1 MPTPLTSRI
10 HEAITRA
17 ALDPEAWQGV
27 PDAVLAAFPGTK
39 TAIVGHDAALVRNIP
54 GVYSGYDPAFA
65 PSYAEH
71 YSRVIPHID
80 RWAALPLGP
89 VAHVWEIMEEEEL
102 VRSEYYNDWVLPQ
115 AAARQSAIAVLQ
127 RDPGRFFLFTS
138 QVEDQ
143 VAGGCMDAVMQ
154 TMRSIYPM
162 MRHALEINRM
172 MLGLRI
178 DNALLRLGL
187 EPEGAAIL
195 LLGRQGAILYANA
208 RAEALLAEGQVIR
221 HDTLGRLCLVDEGA
235 ERCLTLA
242 LDPRA
247 ERPGAA
253 FRLGPANAAQDVRFL
268 RIRPEALRHLALP
281 ILMRSPVPEHL
292 LVLRPVAARPDEA
305 GPLIAQL
312 GLTQAEADVALALT
326 AGATIAEIAEARRAS
341 IGTVR
346 HQVKAAMAKTVS
358 RRQSDLVRAV
368 LGVRR
373 PN

>member
-10 HEAITRA
+10 HEAIVGA
-17 ALDPEAWQGV
+17 ALDPDAWQGV

-39 TAIVGHDAALVRNIP
+39 TAIVGHDATLVRNIP
-54 GVYSGYDPAFA
+54 GVYSGYDPAFG
-65 PSYAEH
+65 PSYEAH

-80 RWAALPLGP
+80 RWAGLPLGH

-115 AAARQSAIAVLQ
+115 APARQSAIAVLQ

-138 QVEDQ
+138 QVEDR
-143 VAGGCMDAVMQ
+143 VAGECMDMVMQ
-154 TMRSIYPM
+154 VMRSIYPL
-162 MRHALEINRM
+162 MRHALEINRV

-178 DNALLRLGL
+178 DNVVLRLGL

-195 LLGRQGAILYANA
+195 LLGCQGAILYANA
-208 RAEALLAEGQVIR
+208 QAEALLSKGQMIR
-221 HDTLGRLCLVDEGA
+221 HDTLGRLDLIDVEA
-235 ERCLTLA
+235 ARSFTVA

-247 ERPGAA
+247 SRPGAV
-253 FRLGPANAAQDVRFL
+253 FRLGPANAAHEARLL

-281 ILMRSPVPEHL
+281 ILMRAPVPEYL
-292 LVLRPVAARPDEA
+292 FVLRPIAARPDEA
-305 GPLIAQL
+305 GPVIAQL
-312 GLTQAEADVALALT
+312 GLTRAEADVALALAT
-326 AGATIAEIAEARRAS
+326 GATIAEIAEARGAS

-346 HQVKAAMAKTVS
+346 HQVKAAMVKTLS

-373 PN
+373 LN

>member
-10 HEAITRA
+10 HEAIAGA
-17 ALDPEAWQGV
+17 ALDPDAWQAV

-39 TAIVGHDAALVRNIP
+39 TAIVGHDATLVRNIP

-65 PSYAEH
+65 PSYAAH
-71 YSRVIPHID
+71 YSHVIPHVD
-80 RWAALPLGP
+80 RWASLPLDH
-89 VAHVWEIMEEEEL
+89 VAHVWEIMDEEEL

-115 AAARQSAIAVLQ
+115 APARQSAIAVLQ

-138 QVEDQ
+138 QVEDC
-143 VAGGCMDAVMQ
+143 VAGECMDTVMQ
-154 TMRSIYPM
+154 TMRSIYPL

-178 DNALLRLGL
+178 DSALLRLGL

-208 RAEALLAEGQVIR
+208 RAEALLTGGRVIR
-221 HDTLGRLCLVDEGA
+221 HDHLGRLGLVDAGA
-235 ERCLTLA
+235 ARGLAVA
-242 LDPRA
+242 LDPKTD
-247 ERPGAA
+247 RPGAA
-253 FRLGPANAAQDVRFL
+253 FRLGPANAAQEARLL
-268 RIRPEALRHLALP
+268 RIRPEALRYLALP
-281 ILMRSPVPEHL
+281 ILMRAPIPEHL
-292 LVLRPVAARPDEA
+292 LVIRPIAARPDEA
-305 GPLIAQL
+305 GPVIAQL
-312 GLTQAEADVALALT
+312 GLTRAEADVALALA
-326 AGATIAEIAEARRAS
+326 AGATIAEIAEARGAS

-346 HQVKAAMAKTVS
+346 HQVKAAMAKTLS

-373 PN
+373 LH